1 MMTSFDLISQSP
13 ADTLHIGKIIG
24 EALTGGEILG
34 LTGELG
40 TGKTCLTQ
48 GIAQGMG
55 IPERYYVTSPTFT
68 LVNEYP
74 GRIPLYH
81 MDVYRLAGSREMD
94 DIGYQEYFSG
104 DGVVVIEWAEKI
116 ADILPEGTL
125 MIGMEHGIGNTR
137 TLRIACTSDISSI
150 AGMLRKGGF

>member
-1 MMTSFDLISQSP
+1 
-13 ADTLHIGKIIG
+13 
-24 EALTGGEILG
+24 
-34 LTGELG
+34 
-40 TGKTCLTQ
+40 
-48 GIAQGMG
+48 
-55 IPERYYVTSPTFT
+55 
-68 LVNEYP
+68 
-74 GRIPLYH
+74 

-104 DGVVVIEWAEKI
+104 GGVVVIEWAEKI